1 MTLAEFSEAEFQKAL
16 KRNIRALTR
25 GKTVS
30 LHPQAVLLCGQ
41 NGAGDNAIMMI
52 VQ

>member
-1 MTLAEFSEAEFQKAL
+1 MNQISISNLEFSYHPDKKIL
-16 KRNIRALTR
+16 KGLNIILDERSTAII
-25 GKTVS
+25 
-30 LHPQAVLLCGQ
+30 GQ